1 MTTPFS
7 QLKIDP
13 QQLEVLDSLGFKSMT
28 DIQAA
33 SLPNSLAGK
42 DVLAQ
47 APTGSGKTVAFSLP
61 IINNLN
67 PRWFAIQGLVLCPT
81 RELANQVAEEI
92 RRLARYPG
100 NIKVLTLCGGQPIG
114 PQINSLEH
122 GAHIIVGTPGRI
134 SDHIRKGTL
143 DITTVNTLVLDE
155 ADRMLDMG
163 FKDDILAIV
172 GLTPKTRQSL
182 LFSATFP
189 KDIERIAADVL
200 VTPIS
205 VKIAASEQAHIDI
218 SQQVFISDDDH
229 TETLLAVLG
238 QHQPDAGLIFCNTR
252 EQCNELGKALKQFG
266 VSAGVLHGDMDQRER
281 NQILVRFTNGSLRL
295 LIATDV
301 AARGLDIDSVD
312 LVINFGLPRDLAV
325 FMHRCGRTGRAGRQG
340 LAISIISPKETNKI
354 ARINEQYNSDLTP
367 QPAPSLDQSHL
378 SNLRPSMATIEIAS
392 GKKHKIR
399 PGDIVGALT
408 ADKQISGSDIGN
420 ISVQDFVSYVAL
432 PRKMVDL
439 GLDILRHRPLKG
451 KNIRARKI

>member
-182 LFSATFP
+182 LFSATIP

-340 LAISIISPKETNKI
+340 LAISIISPKETHKI

-367 QPAPSLDQSHL
+367 QPAPSLDHSHL
-378 SNLRPSMATIEIAS
+378 SNLRPNMATIEIAS

-408 ADKQISGSDIGN
+408 AYKQISGSDIGN